1 MKPFF
6 LLSFSLFFLNS
17 LFSQDSLAVG
27 QLIKN
32 TEISIYK
39 AQKEIITGNSP
50 SKPFE
55 LSCAILNQVK
65 AVDEFKNK
73 NYSVAAYYSIKA
85 RQYSNQILSDINL
98 VGIEAYLLN
107 DQEKAIQQ
115 SNIYQNINTSLKS
128 GVSVGLIEDSILF
141 DPNKLSENFKIT
153 L

>member
-1 MKPFF
+1 MMK
-6 LLSFSLFFLNS
+6 LFFLALS
-17 LFSQDSLAVG
+17 VFFFKPLFSQDSLSVRR
-27 QLIKN
+27 LINN

-39 AQKEIITGNSP
+39 AQKEIITGNSS

-55 LSCAILNQVK
+55 LSGAILNQVK

-85 RQYSNQILSDINL
+85 RQYSNQILSDIHL

-115 SNIYQNINTSLKS
+115 SNTYQNINTSLKS